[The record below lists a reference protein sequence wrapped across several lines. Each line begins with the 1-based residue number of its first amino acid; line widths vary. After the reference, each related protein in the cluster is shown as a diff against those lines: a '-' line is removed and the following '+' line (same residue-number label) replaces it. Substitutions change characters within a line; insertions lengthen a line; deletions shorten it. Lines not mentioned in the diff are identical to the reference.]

1 MCKKLYI
8 SVLIV
13 ALSMIGSAC
22 ERVETEP
29 RDWIKEDLVWDEQ
42 DRNATLA
49 VFFLNDIYNYIP
61 GGFNRIGANNGD
73 FLDAASGDA
82 IPSRTNRP
90 VEYYTNGFISVV
102 NNPDPYWGNS
112 YAGIRRVN
120 IFLANID
127 KVPATAAS
135 ITTWKAEARF
145 IRALLYFEL
154 VKRYGGVPL
163 IGDKI
168 FTLNDDLSLPRNTF
182 EQSINY
188 IVAECDEVKTTLRK
202 EPVSDN
208 EWGRVPRGAAIALKA
223 RTLLYA
229 ASPLFNGG
237 GISNDATKRAL
248 TGYPTS
254 DPTRWQKAVDAAAEL
269 IALNYY
275 ALQPVFNNVF
285 VVKKNTE
292 IILAKQS
299 GNNTSIESLNA
310 PVGYGAPT
318 ASQGLTSPTQNLV
331 DAFTTDTGL
340 PITDPASGYNPQAP
354 YTARD
359 PRLSVTVFFNGQR
372 WLQRNVETFTGGRDR
387 PGGSIVQTRTGYY
400 LRKFMADFSNNTTY
414 TNQSHN
420 FPIFRYAEV
429 LLNYAEAL
437 NEVGRTEDAVK
448 QITDIRKRA
457 GIKAGT
463 NSRYGIKTGITQP
476 ELRALIQNERRVELA
491 FEEHRFWD
499 VRRWKIAETAL
510 NTPLFGQQITRNTD
524 GTFTYNRVQVSTALF
539 SNRLYY
545 MPLPYD
551 ETTKNLNLV
560 QNEGW

>member
-463 NSRYGIKTGITQP
+463 NSRYGIKTGITQS